1 MNLSNSFVFEKSSG
15 RPLARFPENSNYEK
29 AMLELCHRFTS
40 EEFSGNASLLADS
53 ECYGDVID
61 GGCNRFVPPV
71 ITVLEQACES
81 KTQDR
86 NLERSEGYGCIN
98 A

>member
-29 AMLELCHRFTS
+29 AMLELYDRFTS

-53 ECYGDVID
+53 ESYGDVID
-61 GGCNRFVPPV
+61 AGC
-71 ITVLEQACES
+71 
-81 KTQDR
+81 
-86 NLERSEGYGCIN
+86 RSFRSTGYHGP
-98 A
+98 